1 MELKGKKE
9 GVFLSLLLLTGFFFL
24 LEISFF
30 IQGNRVYFSDFI
42 YVSNQLSIPYSIIP
56 GILFFIFSQIILHVL
71 YCSLVFVIFK
81 GVAYFLS
88 VKRDNFL
95 NLGIII
101 WFAGIILILL
111 LNQHFFPNSKFS
123 LLVSFFLPNKLI
135 SNIVLLLLSAFCVFF
150 IIFGILG
157 WLKYCFSIFDKFF
170 GYGLFI
176 GLISF
181 SFSFIYIYFHQP
193 TSTSTLPPKRPNI
206 VIIGVDSLRPDFLS
220 FFGSDRATPFFDS
233 FLNQASVFSEAVTP
247 LARTFP
253 SWVSVF
259 TGQYPVENN
268 IRTDLQNQDHV
279 NFQSTL
285 PQILKKEGYET
296 IFATDETRFSNID
309 HNIGFERIV
318 SPPVGLNDFLLCTF
332 NEFPLSN
339 LLVNT
344 FIGQKI
350 FPYSYANRSVDFTY
364 QPDSFLNLIKPYL
377 KAERTKPLFL
387 SIHFCLSHNPYVW
400 SQLKAAPLNIQ
411 ERYAESVIRVDTQ
424 VKQFFSLLED
434 NHLLDHA
441 IVVLLSDH
449 GEALEVPGDRITEKD
464 LFISDHQNKQAI
476 PQFYPPSL
484 DEEAVN
490 QSAGHGTDVL
500 GLSQYHT
507 VLAFRLY
514 GFGQEKVKVYSD
526 EVTLLDIKPTILA
539 FLGLSSLKSSGSSL
553 VDLISGKIQTLPK
566 RHLFIESD
574 FTPQSIQTLYPEKRK
589 VMLEGIELFQIDPV
603 TTRLTVKDKMFKMI
617 LESKQYAYIYD
628 QWILALYPTN
638 QFHYIPILVNLE
650 NGLWTDDLHSKFALQ
665 SPAQAMLQ
673 KLNCFYSISLNSKTL
688 TRASTF
694 VSKS

>member
-1 MELKGKKE
+1 M
-9 GVFLSLLLLTGFFFL
+9 
-24 LEISFF
+24 
-30 IQGNRVYFSDFI
+30 
-42 YVSNQLSIPYSIIP
+42 
-56 GILFFIFSQIILHVL
+56 
-71 YCSLVFVIFK
+71 
-81 GVAYFLS
+81 
-88 VKRDNFL
+88 
-95 NLGIII
+95 
-101 WFAGIILILL
+101 
-111 LNQHFFPNSKFS
+111 
-123 LLVSFFLPNKLI
+123 
-135 SNIVLLLLSAFCVFF
+135 
-150 IIFGILG
+150 
-157 WLKYCFSIFDKFF
+157 
-170 GYGLFI
+170 
-176 GLISF
+176 
-181 SFSFIYIYFHQP
+181 
-193 TSTSTLPPKRPNI
+193 
-206 VIIGVDSLRPDFLS
+206 RPDFLS

-318 SPPVGLNDFLLCTF
+318 SPPVGLNDFLLGTF
-332 NEFPLSN
+332 NDFPLSN

-449 GEALEVPGDRITEKD
+449 GEALEFPGDRITEKD

-539 FLGLSSLKSSGSSL
+539 FLGLSSPKSSGSSL

-617 LESKQYAYIYD
+617 LESKQYADIYD

-673 KLNCFYSISLNSKTL
+673 KLKCFYSISLNSKTL